1 MGRITHKDS
10 TGKASGTRDGKASG
24 TRDEG
29 KPVLDRWWHRS
40 VFGPALLGAALVC
53 AALPPWDLW
62 PLAWIGPVCWV
73 LLIRRQELPGR
84 RPYLALWTAGFLF
97 WLAAI
102 HWLRLPHWL
111 TAIGWV
117 GLSAWL
123 ACYWPVF
130 FCLARIAVHRL
141 RIPVIVAAPV
151 VWTGLQLAQAH
162 LLTGFRMAALAH
174 TQYRW
179 IKLIQI
185 SDLAGDYAVDFLIIF
200 VAACLARMV
209 RCNGQARIAVW
220 PLLPAAAI
228 LAATLGYGY
237 FRTSGDYTRPAAR
250 VALIQGSIDTEL
262 KFDPA
267 QDEFIHRQYL
277 DLSYEAL
284 AGHGKVDLVVW
295 PETMFRKSY
304 VTADAQ
310 PDIPSDWPHSDALFY
325 QTLADAQRRN
335 LEDIGRTVRAMGV
348 PSVLGVDCEHFG
360 ADRVYRYNTALLLSA
375 DGLVLSRYDKMHPVL
390 FGEYMPF
397 VHSIP
402 WLQRMTPVS
411 VNLDSGE
418 HPTAF
423 DVGGVRFSP
432 SICYETVLAHVIRNH
447 VAELRRAGREPQ
459 VLVNLTNDGWFW
471 GSSELDMHLICG
483 VFRAI
488 ECRKPLVI
496 AANTGFSAWID
507 GDGRIQAQGPRRATG
522 TVVAEVRADLRSSP
536 YLAYGDLPAGL
547 CLGCCGVLAAVG
559 ILDGWKRRRN
569 RRGAET
575 RSGNEAGQQT

>member
-1 MGRITHKDS
+1 MNSGRS
-10 TGKASGTRDGKASG
+10 T
-24 TRDEG
+24 
-29 KPVLDRWWHRS
+29 RWWQRS
-40 VFGPALLGAALVC
+40 VLGPALLGAALVC

-62 PLAWIGPVCWV
+62 PLAWIGPVWWI

-84 RPYLALWTAGFLF
+84 RPYLALWTAGLLF

-117 GLSAWL
+117 GLSVWL

-130 FCLARIAVHRL
+130 FCLSRIAVHRL
-141 RIPVIVAAPV
+141 RIPVIIAAPV

-162 LLTGFRMAALAH
+162 LLTGFRMGALAH

-179 IKLIQI
+179 ITLIQI

-200 VAACLARMV
+200 VAACIARMV
-209 RCNGQARIAVW
+209 RCDAQRRIVLW
-220 PLLPAAAI
+220 PVLPAAAI
-228 LAATLGYGY
+228 LAATLGYGC
-237 FRTSGDYTRPAAR
+237 FRTSGQYTQPAAR

-262 KFDPA
+262 KYDPQ
-267 QDEFIHRQYL
+267 QDDFIHRQYL
-277 DLSYEAL
+277 ALSRL
-284 AGHGKVDLVVW
+284 AIARSSKVDLVVW
-295 PETMFRKSY
+295 PETMFRKPFFT
-304 VTADAQ
+304 VDPQAQ
-310 PDIPSDWPHSDALFY
+310 APPDWPDTAEDFQKFRREAPSWS
-325 QTLADAQRRN
+325 LAQLA
-335 LEDIGRTVRAMGV
+335 RTVRAIGV
-348 PSVLGVDCEHFG
+348 PTILGVDGQRIG
-360 ADRVYRYNTALLLSA
+360 ADRVYRTNTALLLSA
-375 DGLVLSRYDKMHPVL
+375 EGQPVARYDKMHPVL

-397 VHSIP
+397 VHAIP

-418 HPTAF
+418 HPAVF
-423 DVGGVRFSP
+423 VVGGVRFSP
-432 SICYETVLAHVIRNH
+432 SICYETVLAHVIRGQ
-447 VAELRRAGREPQ
+447 VAELRRSGQEPQ

-507 GDGRIQAQGPRRATG
+507 GDGRIRAQGPRRATG
-522 TVVAEVRADLRSSP
+522 TLVADVRADLRSSP
-536 YLAYGDLPAGL
+536 YLAYGDLPAGI
-547 CLGCCGVLAAVG
+547 CLGCCAVLALVG
-559 ILDGWKRRRN
+559 IPEIRKRKITAADERKKDGITKTRKR
-569 RRGAET
+569 
-575 RSGNEAGQQT
+575 

>member
-1 MGRITHKDS
+1 
-10 TGKASGTRDGKASG
+10 
-24 TRDEG
+24 
-29 KPVLDRWWHRS
+29 VWW
-40 VFGPALLGAALVC
+40 
-53 AALPPWDLW
+53 
-62 PLAWIGPVCWV
+62 I

-130 FCLARIAVHRL
+130 FCLSRIAVHRL
-141 RIPVIVAAPV
+141 RVPVIIAAPV

-162 LLTGFRMAALAH
+162 LLTGFRMGALAH

-179 IKLIQI
+179 ITLIQI
-185 SDLAGDYAVDFLIIF
+185 ADLAGDYAVDFLIIF

-209 RCNGQARIAVW
+209 RCDAQRRIVLW

-237 FRTSGDYTRPAAR
+237 FRTAGQYTRPAAR

-262 KFDPA
+262 KEDPK
-267 QDEFIHRQYL
+267 QDVFIHRQYL

-284 AGHGKVDLVVW
+284 AGRGKVDLVVW
-295 PETMFRKSY
+295 PETMFRKPY
-304 VTADAQ
+304 FTVDPQAQ
-310 PDIPSDWPHSDALFY
+310 APLDWPDSAEDF
-325 QTLADAQRRN
+325 QKFRREAPLWS
-335 LEDIGRTVRAMGV
+335 LEQIERTVRAIGV
-348 PSVLGVDCEHFG
+348 PTILGVDG
-360 ADRVYRYNTALLLSA
+360 TRIGVDRVYRYNTALLLSA
-375 DGLVLSRYDKMHPVL
+375 DGKPVARYDKMHPVL

-397 VHSIP
+397 VHAIP

-423 DVGGVRFSP
+423 AVGGVRFSP
-432 SICYETVLAHVIRNH
+432 SICYETVLAHVIRGQ
-447 VAELRRAGREPQ
+447 VAELRRSGQEPQ

-496 AANTGFSAWID
+496 AANTGFSASID
-507 GDGRIQAQGPRRATG
+507 GDGRILAQGPRRATG
-522 TVVAEVRADLRSSP
+522 ALVADVRADLRSSP
-536 YLAYGDLPAGL
+536 YLVYGDLPAGI
-547 CLGCCGVLAAVG
+547 CLGFCAVLAVVAVVG
-559 ILDGWKRRRN
+559 RYRRSAPLRTPT
-569 RRGAET
+569 ES
-575 RSGNEAGQQT
+575 RSGQVG